1 MIKIFFLFTLFIFI
15 FGCSLN
21 KNSKFWTSSK
31 NINLDNNEYTK
42 KIIVKESAINKELN
56 PNIRVIFKSN
66 TSEQNSNN
74 QYYNFYGRNNFDSKL
89 QKSSRYR
96 FSKIKNFY
104 QFEPEVSINKKNIIF
119 LMIKDQFYNLMKI
132 QI

>member
-31 NINLDNNEYTK
+31 NINLDNNEFSE
-42 KIIVKESAINKELN
+42 KIIVKESAINKEFN
-56 PNIRVIFKSN
+56 PNIRVILKPN
-66 TSEQNSNN
+66 ISEQNSNN

-119 LMIKDQFYNLMKI
+119 F
-132 QI
+132 